1 MAKAVSKRL
10 PQHWGQTYMIVAL
23 ASTAFL
29 ILATFGIQPELRLPA
44 WLLGILSPIIL
55 SEYVLFLSF
64 LHSGSLEIYD
74 KSSCKTRLAILRVSK
89 TRKITFLGLMA
100 ASFSLA
106 FFGFLNIGLPLPAA
120 FPYYTAY
127 NIYYLTRFQVPKD
140 KQLQTAFD
148 SLKELSSLSK
158 FYQSMTLGVIGDRIE
173 QTVKKSVPLARKI
186 DSNPL
191 LRALYLGYSIP
202 SQSSWIDEES
212 LKLKDALTKESH
224 DLYDV
229 AERVEKLI
237 PPKYGNAGVSF
248 QLPWESK
255 VNWGLLL
262 TAIFGLIDAI
272 GTIII
277 LQNAGLFAFA
287 YRLLTGK

>member
-1 MAKAVSKRL
+1 
-10 PQHWGQTYMIVAL
+10 MIVAL

-44 WLLGILSPIIL
+44 WLIGVLTPIIF
-55 SEYVLFLSF
+55 SEYVLFLSI
-64 LHSGSLEIYD
+64 LHTGSLEIYD

-89 TRKITFLGLMA
+89 TRSITFLGLMA

-106 FFGFLNIGLPLPAA
+106 FFGFLNIALPLPAA
-120 FPYYTAY
+120 FPYYTAS

-148 SLKELSSLSK
+148 SLKELPSLSR
-158 FYQSMTLGVIGDRIE
+158 FYQSMTLGLIGDRIE

-191 LRALYLGYSIP
+191 LRALYVGHSIP
-202 SQSSWIDEES
+202 SQSPGIEEES
-212 LKLKDALTKESH
+212 LKLKEALTKESQ
-224 DLYDV
+224 DIYEA
-229 AERVEKLI
+229 AERVAKLI
-237 PPKYGNAGVSF
+237 PPKYGNAGLTF

-255 VNWGLLL
+255 LNWGLLL
-262 TAIFGLIDAI
+262 SSIFGLIDAV

-277 LQNAGLFAFA
+277 LQNAGLFIFA